1 VRAAVSGLAEPGDR
15 ACYRGRVTSARRV
28 HIAIALSAVAALG
41 CTRRTKDPG
50 AGTEVDAGDATEDA
64 AAPGVDAAA
73 IAACQATDPRQV
85 ELALFYGPENLEG
98 LLLDFFAETD
108 QELSVLMYQLTVTSL
123 VDSLIEQHQRGVDVR
138 VMLDGDQ
145 SSNAT
150 ARERL
155 TEAGVEVR
163 DAPAAFSYNHAKVV
177 LRDREAAIVMSANMN
192 GYSMSRERNYGIV
205 DRDRQDL
212 EQLRAIF
219 DRDWSGTGELDLE
232 CTRLLVSPVNSRDRL
247 LDHIRGASDSLDL
260 AVMYITDDEVA
271 GAIVERAS
279 SGVPVRALLA
289 DPDWIDSNVETAGE
303 LAAAGAEVR
312 FLSEYGLH
320 AKLVVAD
327 GVAFVG
333 SQNLSYTSLDQNREV
348 GVLVTDPAPAAEVQ
362 DRFEGDWALGE
373 PAP

>member
-1 VRAAVSGLAEPGDR
+1 MTILD
-15 ACYRGRVTSARRV
+15 
-28 HIAIALSAVAALG
+28 
-41 CTRRTKDPG
+41 
-50 AGTEVDAGDATEDA
+50 
-64 AAPGVDAAA
+64 
-73 IAACQATDPRQV
+73 
-85 ELALFYGPENLEG
+85 YGPENLEG
-98 LLLDFFAETD
+98 RLLDFFAETD

-150 ARERL
+150 ARGRL

-192 GYSMSRERNYGIV
+192 GFSMSSERNYGIV
-205 DRDRQDL
+205 DRDPQDL

-219 DRDWSGTGELDLE
+219 DRDWSGTGELDLD

-247 LDHIRGASDSLDL
+247 LEHIRGASESLDL
-260 AVMYITDDEVA
+260 AVMYVSDDEVA
-271 GAIVERAS
+271 GAIAERAS

-312 FLSEYGLH
+312 YLTEYGLH

-362 DRFEGDWALGE
+362 DRFEGDWALGV